1 MEGVFGAREV
11 AMSRAQPAVCLV
23 LFLGLLSPAYAA
35 SAGSVIEK
43 ARAAIERGDVDPARD
58 LAPLVATLRTARG
71 GGREALIDAIEELGQ
86 YDGPSPAIV
95 KSYLQR
101 EAPPV
106 LIEIAQGKADW
117 TVRGDALMA
126 LRSLN
131 ASDEFLDRAS
141 AVAQAD
147 ATKEAGFIRSR
158 GQLLQS
164 WKQSRPQPAVSD
176 AMVQPKDAARERR
189 ALAFLKQRGLNVSV
203 AQLHSSAMEGH
214 ADEVEALLD
223 AGVSPG
229 AHGRAGSV
237 LSMATWT
244 GCATSPGALE
254 GRLKTV
260 RLLLDRGAD
269 VQEKDELDNTILLTA
284 AQHCPLPVVQLLVE
298 AGAPVNTA
306 NRGGHAPL
314 AAAFLGNQ
322 WDVAAYLVEKGAR
335 LKKSQIDSVFFEL
348 PTDSHKLALIR
359 RATAK

>member
-1 MEGVFGAREV
+1 MRRV
-11 AMSRAQPAVCLV
+11 ASVVCVV
-23 LFLGLLSPAYAA
+23 LFLASARAAQAA
-35 SAGSVIEK
+35 SAGSVIRN
-43 ARAAIERGDVDPARD
+43 AHAAIERGDVDPARD

-71 GGREALIDAIEELGQ
+71 GGREALIDAIEKLGQ
-86 YDGPSPAIV
+86 YDGPSPAVV

-106 LIEIAQGKADW
+106 LIEIAQSKADW

-141 AVAQAD
+141 AVADAD
-147 ATKEAGFIRSR
+147 TSKEAGFIRSR

-164 WKQSRPQPAVSD
+164 WKRSRPQPAVSD
-176 AMVQPKDAARERR
+176 AVVQPKDAALERR
-189 ALAFLKQRGLNVSV
+189 ALAFLKRRGLNVSV
-203 AQLHSSAMEGH
+203 AQLQSSAMEGQ

-229 AHGRAGSV
+229 AYGRAGSV

-244 GCATSPGALE
+244 GCSISPDALE
-254 GRLKTV
+254 GRLKTL
-260 RLLLDRGAD
+260 RLLLDRGAN
-269 VQEKDELDNTILLTA
+269 VQEKDEIGNTILLGA

-298 AGAPVNTA
+298 AGAPLNAA
-306 NRGGHAPL
+306 NKQGHAPL
-314 AAAFLGNQ
+314 AAAFLGDQ
-322 WDVAAYLVEKGAR
+322 WDVVAYLVDKGAR

-348 PTDSHKLALIR
+348 PTDPHKLALIR